1 MVHRRTAAALRR
13 TMMQQQQQQQRRS
26 MSLTPC
32 GHPLI
37 DIAALKAKCEITTSN
52 LRTALLHH
60 GYFYA
65 TNVSQL
71 PISYITSLY
80 DYSTKCH
87 ALPLSIKYKYRQR
100 DGGTGAYSGPDIGL
114 PELQYE
120 GTGKMARVHG
130 WDYSRAQFSLAA
142 AALYSGNDDSACG
155 SSHEERYPN
164 MDEIVPSYVTVLDE
178 CYSRQNELAHVILTG
193 FERAL
198 YLPHKTL
205 LSMFN
210 AEGGDFGTIRLLYYP
225 GDDDDGS
232 SSSNEDGI
240 SNDDTATND
249 TTTGIGA
256 HTDFEC
262 FTLMHQTAP
271 GLQILPRSVN
281 GHTHK
286 WMDMPV
292 RQSEF
297 VVIIGDML
305 ERLTNGTLLATPHRV
320 LPTKHARQS
329 IIRFNAFAPNMLIAP
344 LQQFVS
350 DERPVAYSPVRMST
364 HMEVTMK
371 NLEAGMGSWDTTNQR
386 STSANY
392 DYGGEWHVLE
402 VDGNK

>member
-1 MVHRRTAAALRR
+1 
-13 TMMQQQQQQQRRS
+13 MMQQRRTI
-26 MSLTPC
+26 SLTPC

-37 DIAALKAKCEITTSN
+37 DMSALKANCAIATSD

-65 TNVSQL
+65 ANVSEL
-71 PISYITSLY
+71 PTSYIQSLY

-87 ALPLSIKYKYRQR
+87 SLSTQIKHKYRQR
-100 DGGTGAYSGPDIGL
+100 DGGTGAYSGPDIGQ

-120 GTGKMARVHG
+120 VGKLARVHG

-142 AALYSGNDDSACG
+142 SALYSGNNSDKAAC
-155 SSHEERYPN
+155 SHEERYPN
-164 MDEIVPSYVTVLDE
+164 NDEIHPSFVTVLDE
-178 CYSRQNELAHVILTG
+178 CYSRQNDLARVILTG

-198 YLPHKTL
+198 DLPPKTL
-205 LSMFN
+205 LDMFD
-210 AEGGDFGTIRLLYYP
+210 AEGGDFGTIRLLYY
-225 GDDDDGS
+225 DDGS
-232 SSSNEDGI
+232 SSSSSNNDGSSDDDIDVDED
-240 SNDDTATND
+240 A
-249 TTTGIGA
+249 TTGIGA

-262 FTLMHQTAP
+262 FTLMHQTAQ
-271 GLQILPRSVN
+271 GLQILPRCLN
-281 GHTHK
+281 GHSQE

-292 RQSEF
+292 RTSEF

-320 LPTKHARQS
+320 LPMKHARQS
-329 IIRFNAFAPNMLIAP
+329 IIRFNAFAPSTLIAP
-344 LQQFVS
+344 LKQFVS
-350 DERPVAYSPVRMST
+350 EEQPVAYSPVSMST

-371 NLEAGMGSWDTTNQR
+371 NLEAGMGSWDTKNQR

-402 VDGNK
+402 V

>member
-1 MVHRRTAAALRR
+1 
-13 TMMQQQQQQQRRS
+13 
-26 MSLTPC
+26 
-32 GHPLI
+32 
-37 DIAALKAKCEITTSN
+37 
-52 LRTALLHH
+52 
-60 GYFYA
+60 
-65 TNVSQL
+65 
-71 PISYITSLY
+71 
-80 DYSTKCH
+80 
-87 ALPLSIKYKYRQR
+87 LPLSIKYKYRQR

-120 GTGKMARVHG
+120 TGKMARVHG

-142 AALYSGNDDSACG
+142 AALYSGNNNNISCSNDSS

-164 MDEIVPSYVTVLDE
+164 IDEIVPSYVTVLEE
-178 CYSRQNELAHVILTG
+178 CYSRQNELAQVILTG

-198 YLPHKTL
+198 DIPPKTL
-205 LSMFN
+205 LSMFT

-225 GDDDDGS
+225 GDDDDDDGS
-232 SSSNEDGI
+232 SSSSSSYEDG
-240 SNDDTATND
+240 SSDVDDDA
-249 TTTGIGA
+249 TTGIGA

-281 GHTHK
+281 GHSHE
-286 WMDMPV
+286 WIDMPV

-329 IIRFNAFAPNMLIAP
+329 IIRFNAFAPTTVIAP

-371 NLEAGMGSWDTTNQR
+371 NLEAGRGSWDTTNQR
-386 STSANY
+386 STSATY
-392 DYGGEWHVLE
+392 DYGGEWHVLD
-402 VDGNK
+402 VNGK